1 MPIEELKK
9 LFDMLCKLNDQLPQ
23 EEECTSLENEVCSDI
38 ANLRNSLSYLL
49 EE

>member
-9 LFDMLCKLNDQLPQ
+9 LFDMLCNLNDQLPP

-38 ANLRNSLSYLL
+38 ANLRDSLSYLL
-49 EE
+49 ED